1 MSLESHSPVDQPSI
15 ETSEEKEANRLA
27 QGKNNPWPRLI
38 GRANEEQIVI
48 NGHPVTDLLD
58 TGSQVTHISEAF
70 CQANNIQIH
79 PLDKLVEIEGT
90 RGDIIKYIGYIE
102 ATLILPLG
110 SQSFETEA
118 LLLVLPST
126 DYQQRVPIA
135 IGTTI
140 TDMVVDFINKIK
152 PDNVSKSWK
161 AVCCAT
167 QSKWLIQAQPENK
180 FLVRTTKPVTLPPFS
195 TTTIRGSTKLR
206 SHGMRLNLIAEPSN
220 CTQLPTSVQCTP
232 TYCTLEPGSNRV
244 AVGIK
249 NISARAITIP
259 SRAVVG
265 RLQQARM
272 IPDDQSS
279 KPKQGPTG
287 GKGGSWILDQL
298 NLEGLNSWT
307 GEQQQSARDL
317 LVDSAEVFAKSD
329 LDLGKCNIIKHAI
342 KITDPQPFKEC
353 YRRIPPHLYEE
364 VKAHLQE
371 MVEVGAIRRSFSPW
385 ASAVVLVR
393 EKDGGLRFC
402 IDLRKLNNR
411 TIKDG
416 YSLPRIE
423 DTLDCLHGAVWFST
437 LDLKSGYW
445 QVELEEEAKPL
456 TAFTVGPLGFWECE
470 CMPFG
475 LTNAPATFQ
484 RLMESCLGEL
494 HLNWCI
500 IYLDDIIVFSR
511 TPEEHIC
518 TDSELSLKS

>member
-15 ETSEEKEANRLA
+15 ETSEEKEANKLA
-27 QGKNNPWPRLI
+27 QKKNNPWSRLI

-48 NGHPVTDLLD
+48 NGHPVTALLD

-70 CQANNIQIH
+70 CQSNNIQIH

-90 RGDIIKYIGYIE
+90 GGDIIKYIGYIE

-152 PDNVSKSWK
+152 PDNLSKSWK

-167 QSKWLIQAQPENK
+167 QSKWLIQTQPENK

-265 RLQQARM
+265 RLQQARV
-272 IPDDQSS
+272 IADDQSS
-279 KPKQGPTG
+279 KPKQGPIG
-287 GKGGSWILDQL
+287 G
-298 NLEGLNSWT
+298 EG
-307 GEQQQSARDL
+307 A
-317 LVDSAEVFAKSD
+317 
-329 LDLGKCNIIKHAI
+329 
-342 KITDPQPFKEC
+342 
-353 YRRIPPHLYEE
+353 
-364 VKAHLQE
+364 
-371 MVEVGAIRRSFSPW
+371 
-385 ASAVVLVR
+385 
-393 EKDGGLRFC
+393 
-402 IDLRKLNNR
+402 
-411 TIKDG
+411 
-416 YSLPRIE
+416 
-423 DTLDCLHGAVWFST
+423 
-437 LDLKSGYW
+437 
-445 QVELEEEAKPL
+445 
-456 TAFTVGPLGFWECE
+456 LGFW
-470 CMPFG
+470 
-475 LTNAPATFQ
+475 T
-484 RLMESCLGEL
+484 S
-494 HLNWCI
+494 
-500 IYLDDIIVFSR
+500 
-511 TPEEHIC
+511 
-518 TDSELSLKS
+518 